1 MANRVTGTE
10 VKTIFETDMI
20 ESELTPFITS
30 VNTFINA
37 TTDLLT
43 LSDAL
48 LKEIEMWLSAHF
60 ASAKDQRITYQS
72 FGDSKA
78 KFQGE
83 YTYGL
88 NATDYGQRAIMLD
101 TTGTLADIASNLQ
114 TASIVAY
121 PVDYPTTYATGNE

>member
-114 TASIVAY
+114 TASIVAH
-121 PVDYPTTYATGNE
+121 PVDYPTIYATGNE